1 MIRIVTGRNPD
12 GIPTGW
18 DEFEAV
24 QIDEV
29 TPLMGL
35 RFDRELAELDA
46 LGVSLGVVRWTE
58 AEFRIRRFS
67 GEAIER
73 LAAIQQRVA
82 GAPDD
87 AAKLAVAKAERE
99 EFATWLA
106 RHPAFELSKR
116 VAIWAAVNSSGRP
129 MSLLEV
135 LSLPPRDVE
144 EVDDGPDFIEDAAA
158 AEVAEAGKA

>member
-82 GAPDD
+82 GAPE
-87 AAKLAVAKAERE
+87 VSRAEVVRAQRE

-116 VAIWAAVNSSGRP
+116 VAIWAAVNSAGRP

-135 LSLPPRDVE
+135 LTLPPRDVE
-144 EVDDGPDFIEDAAA
+144 EIDDGPDFIEDAAA